1 MTLDPRAVAH
11 TLGGSASGL
20 KVIAPGPGH
29 SRADRSL
36 SIQIDPAA
44 PDGFRLHSF
53 ASDDWREC
61 RDYVR
66 RRLGLAPW
74 EGRRGQSSRGQSQH
88 RAAAPDDDS
97 GGSAFALRLWNEA
110 IDPRNT
116 IVTDYLASRGL
127 SLPKDV
133 TSDVIRYHPALKLDG
148 APIGGMVALLRD
160 IRSNQQC
167 GIHRTFL
174 DKTGRAFLDGND
186 RKIRKMLGRAGGA
199 AVKLAADEAV
209 SLGLGIV
216 EGVEDGLAVMLS
228 GWQPIWVATTAGTIK
243 RFPVLAGIEAL
254 TIFADADATGMA
266 AAEECAARWVEAG
279 KEARICSPQVKGP
292 ARDCRDP

>member
-1 MTLDPRAVAH
+1 M
-11 TLGGSASGL
+11 GG
-20 KVIAPGPGH
+20 
-29 SRADRSL
+29 
-36 SIQIDPAA
+36 PA
-44 PDGFRLHSF
+44 
-53 ASDDWREC
+53 C
-61 RDYVR
+61 
-66 RRLGLAPW
+66 
-74 EGRRGQSSRGQSQH
+74 QSSRGQSH
-88 RAAAPDDDS
+88 RRIVVPDFDNA
-97 GGSAFALRLWNEA
+97 GSAFALRLWDEA

-127 SLPKDV
+127 SLPEDV
-133 TSDVIRYHPALKLDG
+133 ACDVIRFHPALKLDT
-148 APIGGMVALLRD
+148 APIGGMVALFRD
-160 IRSNQQC
+160 IRSDQPC

-174 DKTGRAFLDGND
+174 DKTGRAVLDANG

-228 GWQPIWVATTAGTIK
+228 GWQPIWVATTAGTIQ

-279 KEARICSPQVKGP
+279 KEARICPPPVKGP
-292 ARDCRDP
+292 ARD